1 MTARR
6 RQRRIAAR
14 VRNRRITTGGREW
27 TGRKT
32 RSRRKPS
39 IGRSRPR
46 TIGRK
51 LRSTT
56 GSRPLPRI
64 GRKLRPRTGR
74 KLRPRTGKRSRQK
87 TRPGPSRHR
96 LARQSSGGRS
106 VLAGTATSYD
116 LLPYSSK
123 PYALTHPDNLAT
135 IAALAGLR
143 TPSLDRCRVLELGC
157 GAGGNLI
164 PMAMSLPGARFV
176 GIDLSRRQIADAR
189 SMAHAL
195 GLTNVDFRAHDLADI
210 DDALGVF
217 DFIVCHG
224 VFSGVPATVREAILA
239 VCRRNLHPDGV
250 ASVSY
255 NVYPG
260 WHLKGLVRDMLLF
273 RVGGDGE
280 PQARIQRARSVLGEI
295 ARDVTDRRD
304 SYGRLLRDEV
314 TK

>member
-46 TIGRK
+46 
-51 LRSTT
+51 
-56 GSRPLPRI
+56 
-64 GRKLRPRTGR
+64 RTGR

-135 IAALAGLR
+135 IAALAGLQ
-143 TPSLDRCRVLELGC
+143 TPSLDRCRVLEL
-157 GAGGNLI
+157 
-164 PMAMSLPGARFV
+164 
-176 GIDLSRRQIADAR
+176 
-189 SMAHAL
+189 
-195 GLTNVDFRAHDLADI
+195 
-210 DDALGVF
+210 
-217 DFIVCHG
+217 
-224 VFSGVPATVREAILA
+224 
-239 VCRRNLHPDGV
+239 
-250 ASVSY
+250 
-255 NVYPG
+255 
-260 WHLKGLVRDMLLF
+260 
-273 RVGGDGE
+273 
-280 PQARIQRARSVLGEI
+280 
-295 ARDVTDRRD
+295 
-304 SYGRLLRDEV
+304 
-314 TK
+314 